1 MALRMIMLFGIVVA
15 DTWLVA
21 ALGEQSVAAM
31 GLADA
36 IGGLLLGAQNAFSN
50 AAQILVARA
59 WGSGK
64 ASALK
69 DAFVSSIAINIAV
82 CCVGLALL
90 FGFGDLA
97 LQSTAQTPEVY
108 AQARIYLIIFTG
120 VIVAEALGQSLSA
133 FFNGCGDTKS
143 PLYSY
148 LVSVP
153 VNLLLSYALIHGHAG
168 LPQMGLAGAAVG
180 SVVGAALRTG
190 YLIYC
195 VVRMEAAWK
204 NAVLTRFKSVFWD
217 HLKFALPI
225 AATFFSARAS
235 TTACTFVYASYDVY
249 QFAALT
255 LIQPW
260 IQVVGTFGMAWA
272 QATGIVVAQKLG
284 SDKDWP
290 DQVAFLRMVWKGA
303 FITAFLV
310 SVVYLA
316 VILSTDI
323 FYSAL
328 DEKTKTALLT
338 FIPVLILL
346 PWPKNSN
353 AICGNTLRAAGR
365 TVYVMNIFLG
375 SQWLFKVP
383 ATIFLVLFLK
393 APVVWALS
401 LFLLEEIVKFLP
413 FHWTVPRWFKGPIAR

>member
-1 MALRMIMLFGIVVA
+1 MAFRMIMLFGIVVA

-21 ALGEQSVAAM
+21 TLGEQSVAAM

-50 AAQILVARA
+50 GAQILVARA

-64 ASALK
+64 AAALK
-69 DAFVSSIAINIAV
+69 NAFVSSIVINLCV
-82 CCVGLALL
+82 CCLGLLLL
-90 FGFGDLA
+90 FGFGDVA
-97 LQSTAQTPEVY
+97 LRGTAQTPEVY
-108 AQARIYLIIFTG
+108 AQARIYLLIFTG
-120 VIVAEALGQSLSA
+120 VIVAESLGQSLSA
-133 FFNGCGDTKS
+133 FFNGCGDTRS

-148 LVSVP
+148 LISVP
-153 VNLLLSYALIHGHAG
+153 VNLLLSYALIHGLFG
-168 LPQMGLAGAAVG
+168 LPQMGLAGAAIG
-180 SVVGAALRTG
+180 SVVGAVLRTG

-195 VVRMEAAWK
+195 VRRLQADWK
-204 NAVLTRFKSVFWD
+204 NEALVRFKSVLWAQ
-217 HLKFALPI
+217 LKFALPI

-235 TTACTFVYASYDVY
+235 TTACTFIAASYDVY

-260 IQVVGTFGMAWA
+260 IQVVGTLGMAWA

-284 SDKDWP
+284 RDDDWP

-303 FITAFLV
+303 FITAFIV
-310 SVVYLA
+310 SAIYLA
-316 VILSTDI
+316 VVLSADA
-323 FYSAL
+323 FYAAL
-328 DEKTKTALLT
+328 DGKTKTVLLT
-338 FIPVLILL
+338 FIPVLLLL

-365 TVYVMNIFLG
+365 AVYVMNIFLA

-383 ATIFLVLFLK
+383 AMAFVVLYLQAPVAWALALFLV
-393 APVVWALS
+393 
-401 LFLLEEIVKFLP
+401 EELVKFPP
-413 FHWTVPRWFKGPIAR
+413 FHWPVPRWFKERIG